1 MRNLL
6 AICSVLLT
14 YLFTA
19 AQAWAVKVMPV
30 QGNSYA
36 TEVDSLYKLLL
47 VASLISFIL
56 VIGGMVFFVLK
67 YKRKSANDQTP
78 YISHDHKLEFLWS
91 FIPFLIFI
99 FVFAWGW
106 KLFREARTMPKDAF
120 EIHVTGQKWAWN
132 FEYKSGVS
140 VTSSSDNMD
149 AFVVPVNTPIKLIM
163 TSKDVL
169 HSFFLPVFRIKQD
182 VIPGRYTA
190 LWFEAEKEGEF
201 QVFCT
206 EYCGDL
212 HSMMLAKVKVV
223 SMSEFEEWMQTH
235 PSRAL
240 GQMTLAEKGEY
251 MVNKSACTA
260 CHNFNNNVKKIGP
273 GLKGLFGKER
283 QFEDGSTAIAD
294 ANYIMESIYDPQKK
308 YVKGFAGVNMNK
320 YLKKD
325 LSPEQ
330 ISWIIEYIKSN
341 K

>member
-6 AICSVLLT
+6 AMYSVLLT
-14 YLFTA
+14 GLFTTSS
-19 AQAWAVKVMPV
+19 AWAERIMPA
-30 QGNSYA
+30 QGNAYA
-36 TEVDSLYKLLL
+36 SEVDSLYIFLL

-56 VIGGMVFFVLK
+56 VIGGMMYFVLK
-67 YKRKSANDQTP
+67 YKRKSANDETP

-91 FIPFLIFI
+91 FIPFLIFM

-106 KLFREARTMPKDAF
+106 KLFREARTMPKNAF

-132 FEYKSGVS
+132 FDYKSGVS
-140 VTSSSDNMD
+140 VTSSSSEEA
-149 AFVVPVNTPIKLIM
+149 AFVIPVNKPIKLIM

-169 HSFFLPVFRIKQD
+169 HSFFIPAFRIKQD

-201 QVFCT
+201 QIFCT

-212 HSMMLAKVKVV
+212 HSQMLAKVRVV
-223 SMSEFEEWMQTH
+223 SMEEFENWMQTH

-240 GQMTLAEKGEY
+240 GQMTLAERGKY
-251 MVNKSACTA
+251 LTNKSACTA
-260 CHNFNNNVKKIGP
+260 CHNFESSEKKIGP

-283 QFEDGSTAIAD
+283 QFEDGSKAIANAD
-294 ANYIMESIYDPQKK
+294 YIMESIYEPQKK
-308 YVKGFAGVNMNK
+308 YVKGFGGVMMNK
-320 YLKKD
+320 YLPKD
-325 LSPEQ
+325 LSAEQ
-330 ISWIIEYIKSN
+330 VSWIIEYIKSN